1 MFHIKNIL
9 FILLLCICNAASGQL
24 IITTVAGDGNLG
36 YNGDGDS
43 AVDAELFDPHCAR
56 PDNMGNLYIADHGNS
71 RIRMVNSSDIIST
84 VVGNGTPAHSGD
96 GGPAADAELFYP
108 YSLTFDRYGNLYIAE
123 NVTFSGQGTGG
134 GAWIRKVNTAGI
146 ITTII
151 GNGISG
157 DGGDGGPASA
167 AEFLHIS
174 DIAVDTAGN
183 IYIVD
188 NLDNKVRVVNTA
200 GIITTLAGIGTPNY
214 TGDGGPADS
223 AQLNSPFGVAVD
235 NKGNVYIADAQ
246 NSCIRKV
253 NDSGII
259 STFAGNGTIGITG
272 DGGQATA
279 ADLNDPVSVAV
290 DSLGNVYIA
299 DVSNRSIRKV
309 DTSGIITTIAGNG
322 TPGYSGDGGLATAAQ
337 FSEPYGVAA
346 DLFGDIYI
354 DDVGNQ
360 DIRMAYPADT
370 LLAVHNF
377 SKGAYGMNIWPL
389 PNDGQFTINISA
401 AANEQVQIII
411 TNAIGQEIKQLNSLT
426 NKATGITLDAPPG
439 MYFLTAITGLYSQ
452 SAKITVQ

>member
-1 MFHIKNIL
+1 
-9 FILLLCICNAASGQL
+9 
-24 IITTVAGDGNLG
+24 
-36 YNGDGDS
+36 
-43 AVDAELFDPHCAR
+43 
-56 PDNMGNLYIADHGNS
+56 
-71 RIRMVNSSDIIST
+71 
-84 VVGNGTPAHSGD
+84 
-96 GGPAADAELFYP
+96 
-108 YSLTFDRYGNLYIAE
+108 
-123 NVTFSGQGTGG
+123 
-134 GAWIRKVNTAGI
+134 
-146 ITTII
+146 
-151 GNGISG
+151 
-157 DGGDGGPASA
+157 
-167 AEFLHIS
+167 
-174 DIAVDTAGN
+174 
-183 IYIVD
+183 
-188 NLDNKVRVVNTA
+188 
-200 GIITTLAGIGTPNY
+200 
-214 TGDGGPADS
+214 
-223 AQLNSPFGVAVD
+223 
-235 NKGNVYIADAQ
+235 
-246 NSCIRKV
+246 
-253 NDSGII
+253 
-259 STFAGNGTIGITG
+259 
-272 DGGQATA
+272 
-279 ADLNDPVSVAV
+279 
-290 DSLGNVYIA
+290 VYIA